1 MEIEQ
6 LFNYALIFL
15 GGLGFI
21 LISLI
26 LITLI
31 IFIIKAIIG
40 IIKL

>member
-15 GGLGFI
+15 GVLGFTVISLI

-26 LITLI
+26 
-31 IFIIKAIIG
+31 IFLIKAIIG